1 MRSKLAIAPN
11 LLNIMKLIIKFS
23 TWEVE
28 AEIFDTPTGKA
39 IYDALP
45 FKRNVNTWGEEIY
58 FEIPVFSDLEDGAVA
73 EVSVGELAYWPNMP
87 AFCIF
92 FGPTPVSTGE
102 TPVAASA
109 VNVFGRL
116 LEVDRER
123 LLKVTDGENVMVERL
138 D

>member
-1 MRSKLAIAPN
+1 
-11 LLNIMKLIIKFS
+11 MKLNIKFS

-39 IYDALP
+39 IYDAIP

-92 FGPTPVSTGE
+92 FGPTPVSTGDA
-102 TPVAASA
+102 PVAASA

-116 LEVDRER
+116 LELDRER
-123 LLKVTDGENVMVERL
+123 LLKITDGENVMVERL